1 MLWIG
6 CPFLIPIKRVELPIL
21 SYLTNLNIVI
31 LKNFFLGKFIVYYW
45 LQQQWKNI
53 IEKKTREFYKYG

>member
-21 SYLTNLNIVI
+21 SYFIAI
-31 LKNFFLGKFIVYYW
+31 SKNFFLGKFILYYW

-53 IEKKTREFYKYG
+53 IEKTHEFYKYG